1 MREMKFDAPAEEV
14 DALFDE
20 WDPDGSG
27 FLELKEIEKL
37 LRRGSTIQLDDKLRA
52 GAVEVDTRKGTNI
65 AIRKGTLDR
74 NNSVLLQGF
83 DVDESSDKSVA
94 EQLRDALS
102 KAAMRVV
109 DLFREWGAPR
119 CSGPRP

>member
-1 MREMKFDAPAEEV
+1 MPAAEV